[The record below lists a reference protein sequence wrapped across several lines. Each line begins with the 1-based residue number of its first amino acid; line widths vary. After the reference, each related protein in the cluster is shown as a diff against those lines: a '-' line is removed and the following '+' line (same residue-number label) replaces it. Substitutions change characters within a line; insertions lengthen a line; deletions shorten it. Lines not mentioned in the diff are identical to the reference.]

1 MPRKATRISFDS
13 SNLFRLDFG
22 LDMTSKLTVKANK
35 LVRTGKITHPGKNE
49 SKKSGRSRVDGSLQ
63 SIYTLLE
70 T

>member
-1 MPRKATRISFDS
+1 
-13 SNLFRLDFG
+13 
-22 LDMTSKLTVKANK
+22 MTSKLTVKANT

-63 SIYTLLE
+63 SIYNLLE